1 MQDSFSKFVSYNHPK
16 YCSCSI
22 IIAFKDFSIS
32 IKFTLV
38 HQGKCSINRRCHDKV
53 WKFFKSASVRIVI
66 SWSRFK
72 DQTLIKA
79 FTTEFCFLLLADPCQ
94 VIIYMVVS
102 KHPLAS
108 LPPFLPITPSYCC
121 LPGTLIITL
130 KWVLKV
136 IHICYGCN
144 ATISRSWLYIPA
156 PLIHPIRRR
165 TKTKL
170 DWLTNFIPGFLPA
183 RCIWFEF

>member
-1 MQDSFSKFVSYNHPK
+1 M
-16 YCSCSI
+16 
-22 IIAFKDFSIS
+22 
-32 IKFTLV
+32 
-38 HQGKCSINRRCHDKV
+38 
-53 WKFFKSASVRIVI
+53 I

-79 FTTEFCFLLLADPCQ
+79 YHYWVLFPSFSWSVPGYHIHGCIKAT
-94 VIIYMVVS
+94 S
-102 KHPLAS
+102 S
-108 LPPFLPITPSYCC
+108 LPPPLNLPITPSYCC

-130 KWVLKV
+130 KWVSKV
-136 IHICYGCN
+136 IHICYGCID

-183 RCIWFEF
+183 RCIWFEFWLVCCTGLYVSFVIS